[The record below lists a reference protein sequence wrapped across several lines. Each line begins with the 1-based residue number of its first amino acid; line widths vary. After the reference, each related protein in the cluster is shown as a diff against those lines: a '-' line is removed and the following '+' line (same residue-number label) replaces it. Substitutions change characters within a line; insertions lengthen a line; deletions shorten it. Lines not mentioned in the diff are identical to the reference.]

1 MNKPSMNQPN
11 MNAQNP
17 KPQNPDKPD
26 GNPPYER
33 HPGQFDL
40 LSAALAF
47 GAGGLIPFAALGAGT
62 WFATPEA
69 SALMLRHLCAYGAVI
84 LAFVGALHWGFA
96 MLARM
101 DDFERPRV
109 LGWSVVPAL
118 TGWVALILPLRAGL
132 IVLIVMFLAHYA
144 MDLRLARLASLP
156 PWYLKLRLWLTLG
169 ACLGLAAGA
178 LR

>member
-1 MNKPSMNQPN
+1 MNQVN
-11 MNAQNP
+11 TNQ
-17 KPQNPDKPD
+17 PDK
-26 GNPPYER
+26 NPQDVVKPGAHPPQEGP
-33 HPGQFDL
+33 PGQFDL
-40 LSAALAF
+40 FASALAF
-47 GAGGLIPFAALGAGT
+47 GAGGLVPFAALGVGS
-62 WFATPEA
+62 WFAAPEA
-69 SALMLRHLCAYGAVI
+69 AALMLRHLCAYGAVV
-84 LAFVGALHWGFA
+84 LSFVGALHWAFA

-118 TGWVALILPLRAGL
+118 AGWVALILPLRAGL
-132 IVLIVMFLAHYA
+132 VVLIVMFLAHYA
-144 MDLRLARLASLP
+144 MDRRLARMASLP

>member
-1 MNKPSMNQPN
+1 MNETGTNEQGRNQQQPRR
-11 MNAQNP
+11 Q
-17 KPQNPDKPD
+17 D
-26 GNPPYER
+26 GGAAHGGSAPAGLSGE
-33 HPGQFDL
+33 FDL
-40 LSAALAF
+40 FSAALAF
-47 GAGGLIPFAALGAGT
+47 GAGGLVPFAALGAGS
-62 WFATPEA
+62 WFAAPEA

-118 TGWVALILPLRAGL
+118 GGWVALLLPLRAGL

-144 MDLRLARLASLP
+144 MDRRLARMASLP

>member
-1 MNKPSMNQPN
+1 MNDSN
-11 MNAQNP
+11 MNRQHSN
-17 KPQNPDKPD
+17 PQNADEP
-26 GNPPYER
+26 GGSPPYER
-33 HPGQFDL
+33 PPGQFDL

-47 GAGGLIPFAALGAGT
+47 GAGGLIPFAALGAGS
-62 WFATPEA
+62 WFAAPEA

-132 IVLIVMFLAHYA
+132 IVLIAMFLVHYA

-156 PWYLKLRLWLTLG
+156 PWYLQLRLWLTVG

>member
-1 MNKPSMNQPN
+1 MKQTNPNTTN
-11 MNAQNP
+11 MNEPN
-17 KPQNPDKPD
+17 KNLQNPDEP
-26 GNPPYER
+26 GANPPYQG
-33 HPGQFDL
+33 PAGQFDL
-40 LSAALAF
+40 FSAALAF
-47 GAGGLIPFAALGAGT
+47 GAGGLIPFAALGVGS
-62 WFATPEA
+62 WFAAPEA
-69 SALMLRHLCAYGAVI
+69 STLMLRHLCAYGAVI

-118 TGWVALILPLRAGL
+118 TAWVALVLPLRAGL
-132 IVLIVMFLAHYA
+132 IVLIVMFLVHYA
-144 MDLRLARLASLP
+144 MDRRLAGMASLP